1 MPENQIF
8 FSVGNS
14 DFRDHINRSGVST
27 YFVFIYFFRRT
38 ESIFNQKF
46 FVFPQK
52 CPFFHDFN
60 FEDLSKAVT
69 EFFFGRT
76 PFELKPS
83 IEYFWTYNAEINQRK
98 PMPCFSIIWLQNQSL
113 WCFFSTKHRNSFPLQ
128 FPILRFFVNFFWF
141 IQSELVFQH
150 PFATLR
156 SDRGS
161 LVYSCLR
168 LHSASTW
175 NLRTFLVARSFA
187 CYFQCIN
194 VGLGGSFAHCE
205 ILTMRF
211 FGYAAGLACCLLLAW
226 CNGTLVGESKVD
238 TFHAFRRHSVWT
250 QTK

>member
-1 MPENQIF
+1 MILIVAAWRPLSFSYTF
-8 FSVGNS
+8 FEELKLFSIKNLC
-14 DFRDHINRSGVST
+14 FST
-27 YFVFIYFFRRT
+27 EV
-38 ESIFNQKF
+38 SIFHN
-46 FVFPQK
+46 
-52 CPFFHDFN
+52 FN

-69 EFFFGRT
+69 KFFFGRT

-83 IEYFWTYNAEINQRK
+83 IECFWTYNAEINQRK
-98 PMPCFSIIWLQNQSL
+98 PMPCFSITWLQNQSL

-128 FPILRFFVNFFWF
+128 FPILRFFVNLFWF

-156 SDRGS
+156 SDRRS

-194 VGLGGSFAHCE
+194 IGLGRSFAQCE

-211 FGYAAGLACCLLLAW
+211 FVHAAGLACCLLLAW
-226 CNGTLVGESKVD
+226 CNGTLVGESKVI
-238 TFHAFRRHSVWT
+238 TFHVFVGILSGLKRMR
-250 QTK
+250 